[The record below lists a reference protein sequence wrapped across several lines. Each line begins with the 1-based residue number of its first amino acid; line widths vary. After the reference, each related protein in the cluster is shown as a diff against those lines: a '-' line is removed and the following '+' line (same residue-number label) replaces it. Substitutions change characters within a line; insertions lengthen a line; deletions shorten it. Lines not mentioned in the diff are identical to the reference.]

1 MKFKKI
7 PLFGKDSSPQ
17 NTSNILALIGTSAF
31 WLFFL
36 ICMIIIKPKPQ
47 KPKFKE
53 IQIVLS
59 QDFITQKTTPI
70 KEEKSE
76 NKEQSQKMQETQ
88 KTEEIMQQVQNKTP
102 QTEMTQTETAQK
114 SETITKTTEPQN
126 STPKKTESKS
136 IQKTQ
141 AESKPVKQKEVET
154 AKPRIESKPVQKTEP
169 TPVQKIEKSEPVQK
183 TEPVEYAKSVEE
195 LMAEQMASKKKKKEF
210 DWDMFEDEAQ
220 KENSQDYVQTQQK
233 NPVKTQASSFSGQA
247 GVAAGKIVSS
257 IKSESVQKG
266 KNASTQKTSSSTAN
280 ALAKISNTSFKGN
293 TANGISGQTEVQT
306 EINQD
311 GHVKLKMSN
320 GNTRALLEPVQ
331 PVINLS
337 QNAAA
342 TIDGSI
348 TVKIIFKVV
357 ESGNVPQNEIQITPA
372 AILTEIVKSEIIE
385 QISKWRFEA
394 ADYVAFAE
402 FDYKIVK
409 Q

>member
-7 PLFGKDSSPQ
+7 PLFGQDSSPQ

-31 WLFFL
+31 WLIFL
-36 ICMIIIKPKPQ
+36 ICMIFIKPKPQ

-59 QDFITQKTTPI
+59 QDFTTQKTES
-70 KEEKSE
+70 KKVEKSE
-76 NKEQSQKMQETQ
+76 NQKDAQKLKETQ
-88 KTEEIMQQVQNKTP
+88 NTQEIAQQVQNEMP
-102 QTEMTQTETAQK
+102 QIEMPQTETAQK

-126 STPKKTESKS
+126 STPKKTESKA

-154 AKPRIESKPVQKTEP
+154 AKPKIESKPVQKTD
-169 TPVQKIEKSEPVQK
+169 PVQKNKIVDQ

-195 LMAEQMASKKKKKEF
+195 LMVEQMASKKKKKEF

-220 KENSQDYVQTQQK
+220 EENSQDYVQTQQK
-233 NPVKTQASSFSGQA
+233 NPVKTQASSFSDEA
-247 GVAAGKIVSS
+247 GVAAEKIVSS
-257 IKSESVQKG
+257 IKSESVQKE

-342 TIDGSI
+342 TIDGSR
-348 TVKIIFKVV
+348 TVKIRFKVV

-372 AILTEIVKSEIIE
+372 SILTEIVKSEIIE
-385 QISKWRFEA
+385 QISRWRFEA

>member
-31 WLFFL
+31 WLIFL

-59 QDFITQKTTPI
+59 QEFTTQKTAA
-70 KEEKSE
+70 KNEEKSE
-76 NKEQSQKMQETQ
+76 IQEESQKLLENP
-88 KTEEIMQQVQNKTP
+88 KKEEAVQPVQNETPKIETP
-102 QTEMTQTETAQK
+102 QITETVSKVPETPSK
-114 SETITKTTEPQN
+114 SEPIVKDIPKTQAETKPAKPKSEPKTAPKESVVKKENQN
-126 STPKKTESKS
+126 TVPKKTE
-136 IQKTQ
+136 
-141 AESKPVKQKEVET
+141 P
-154 AKPRIESKPVQKTEP
+154 KPVQKTEP
-169 TPVQKIEKSEPVQK
+169 VPN

-195 LMAEQMASKKKKKEF
+195 LMAEQMTSKKKKKEF
-210 DWDMFEDEAQ
+210 DWDMFEDDMQE
-220 KENSQDYVQTQQK
+220 EDNQDYVQTQPQK
-233 NPVKTQASSFSGQA
+233 NPVKTQQSSFSGEA
-247 GVAAGKIVSS
+247 GVAAEQNVSS
-257 IKSESVQKG
+257 IKSESVQKE
-266 KNASTQKTSSSTAN
+266 KNAASKKTTSSTTS
-280 ALAKISNTSFKGN
+280 ALAKISNTSFTGK
-293 TANGISGQTEVQT
+293 TENGISGQTEVQT
-306 EINQD
+306 EADQN

-320 GNTRALLEPVQ
+320 GNTRALLEPAQ

-342 TIDGSI
+342 TIDGSR
-348 TVKIIFKVV
+348 TVKIRFKVV
-357 ESGNVPQNEIQITPA
+357 ESGNIPQNEIQITPA
-372 AILTEIVKSEIIE
+372 SILTEIVKSEIIE
-385 QISKWRFEA
+385 QISRWRFEA

>member
-1 MKFKKI
+1 
-7 PLFGKDSSPQ
+7 
-17 NTSNILALIGTSAF
+17 
-31 WLFFL
+31 
-36 ICMIIIKPKPQ
+36 MIIIKPKPQ

-59 QDFITQKTTPI
+59 QDFTTQKTTPI

-76 NKEQSQKMQETQ
+76 NQEEAQKMQETQ
-88 KTEEIMQQVQNKTP
+88 KNEEIVQQVQNKTP
-102 QTEMTQTETAQK
+102 QTETPQTETAQK

-126 STPKKTESKS
+126 STSKKTESKA

-154 AKPRIESKPVQKTEP
+154 AKPKIESKPVQKTEP

-220 KENSQDYVQTQQK
+220 EESSQDYVQTQQK
-233 NPVKTQASSFSGQA
+233 NPVKTQASPFSGEA
-247 GVAAGKIVSS
+247 GVAAEKIVSP
-257 IKSESVQKG
+257 IKSESVQKE

-280 ALAKISNTSFKGN
+280 ALAKISNTSFKVN
-293 TANGISGQTEVQT
+293 TENGISGQTEVQT
-306 EINQD
+306 EADQN

-320 GNTRALLEPVQ
+320 GNTRALLEPAQ

-342 TIDGSI
+342 TIDGSR
-348 TVKIIFKVV
+348 TVKIRFKVV
-357 ESGNVPQNEIQITPA
+357 ESGNIPQNEIQITPA
-372 AILTEIVKSEIIE
+372 SILTEIVKSEIIE
-385 QISKWRFEA
+385 QISRWRFEA